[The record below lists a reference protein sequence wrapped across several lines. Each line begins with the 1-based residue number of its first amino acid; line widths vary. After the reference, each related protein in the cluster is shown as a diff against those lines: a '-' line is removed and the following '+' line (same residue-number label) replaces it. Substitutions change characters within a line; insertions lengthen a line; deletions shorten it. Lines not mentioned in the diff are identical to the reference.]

1 MSSMPPHPA
10 TGDASAAPV
19 FLEALAAGLPA
30 HAGPFPVVVGV
41 SGGADSVALLVGLVQ
56 LGFPPGGRLVVAH
69 AHHDLRTEAAA
80 DRTFVEALAERF
92 GAASITRRL
101 AVRQGPGGEGL
112 EARARRLRYAFLAD
126 AAHESGA
133 RQVLVA
139 HTADDQA
146 ETVLHRAL
154 RGTGPAGL
162 AGMRRSRPLAD
173 GVSLMR
179 PLLQVSRAVV
189 RSFLKAAGQA
199 WREDA
204 SNADTL
210 RARNFLRHEVFPRCV
225 AGPYPAATAALGRLA
240 DQVAAAADALAAAA
254 EHILEM
260 HGSRGG
266 QGSVVLPREVLRQLH
281 PHLRSELFA
290 TVWRREG
297 WPRRDMTAAHYR
309 RLAELLADA
318 DHVGTDWPGG
328 VRVIVEPTTMT
339 LRPPVPGP
347 SLGGSRSLSDP
358 APLSLLPARPSRR

>member
-1 MSSMPPHPA
+1 MSSMPPRPA
-10 TGDASAAPV
+10 AGRPPAATL

-30 HAGPFPVVVGV
+30 RSGPFPVVVGV
-41 SGGADSVALLVGLVQ
+41 SGGADSVALLMGLVQ

-69 AHHDLRTEAAA
+69 AHHDLRVEAAV
-80 DRTFVEALAERF
+80 DREFVEALAERL
-92 GAASITRRL
+92 GAASITRQL

-126 AAHESGA
+126 AAHECGA

-146 ETVLHRAL
+146 ETILHRAL

-162 AGMRRSRPLAD
+162 AGMRWSRPLAD
-173 GVSLMR
+173 GVSLVR
-179 PLLQVSRAVV
+179 PLLRVSRAVV
-189 RSFLKAAGQA
+189 RPFLEAAGQA

-210 RARNFLRHEVFPRCV
+210 RARNFLRHEVLPRCV

-240 DQVAAAADALAAAA
+240 DQAAVTADALAAAA

-260 HGSRGG
+260 HGSRGEHG
-266 QGSVVLPREVLRQLH
+266 AVVLRREGLRQLQ

-290 TVWRREG
+290 TLWRLEG
-297 WPRRDMTAAHYR
+297 WPRRDMTTTHYR
-309 RLAELLADA
+309 RLAELLATG
-318 DHVGTDWPGG
+318 DHGGIDCPGG
-328 VRVIVEPTTMT
+328 VRVTVGPTTMT
-339 LRPPVPGP
+339 LMPPASGP
-347 SLGGSRSLSDP
+347 SLGDSRSPSGP
-358 APLSLLPARPSRR
+358 APLSPRPARPSRR